1 MVLLHGK
8 VTRMAKFYIIDE
20 PETDTLWLVNLEEKT
35 VESLDRSMIE
45 FSGSAGH
52 DFIKTISSRL
62 ENIMI
67 TEGYRNGPA
76 ERLSSAS
83 PLQ

>member
-45 FSGSAGH
+45 CSGSAGH
-52 DFIKTISSRL
+52 DFIKTISSRS

-67 TEGYRNGPA
+67 TEGYRNGPS